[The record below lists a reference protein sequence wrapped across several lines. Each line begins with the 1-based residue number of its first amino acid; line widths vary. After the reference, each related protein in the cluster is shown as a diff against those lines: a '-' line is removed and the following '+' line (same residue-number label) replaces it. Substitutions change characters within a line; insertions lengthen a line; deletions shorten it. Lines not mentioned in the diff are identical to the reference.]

1 MFVGRFV
8 EQFVAFAGLV
18 AREKAGGVPVLD
30 RARGHTEPLG
40 GLCDGEQPARAEPLA
55 VAGEVVVLAEPDD
68 AQRGEW
74 LSGAGSS
81 SGLVE
86 LFGGLGVG
94 VIVEQL
100 VDQLERV
107 GIGLAGLP
115 DRWWERHRQRVCL
128 PAFEACVRG
137 DVLVAGEGDV
147 FDEQP
152 DHAFALALRGG
163 GIVPQSR
170 EV

>member
-1 MFVGRFV
+1 MFVGRLV
-8 EQFVAFAGLV
+8 EQLVAFAGLV
-18 AREKAGGVPVLD
+18 AGEQAGGVPVLD
-30 RARGHTEPLG
+30 RARGHAEPLG

-55 VAGEVVVLAEPDD
+55 VAGEFVVLAEPDD
-68 AQRGEW
+68 AQSGER

-81 SGLVE
+81 PGLVE
-86 LFGGLGVG
+86 LFGCLGVG

-115 DRWWERHRQRVCL
+115 DRWWERHRERVCL

-137 DVLVAGEGDV
+137 DLAG
-147 FDEQP
+147 
-152 DHAFALALRGG
+152 RG
-163 GIVPQSR
+163 
-170 EV
+170 